1 VGGDGTRQAF
11 DTLFSAY
18 VAVTTTALLVIGLA
32 LTLAVM
38 RGRRRGSRPGP
49 DPSRLELV
57 YVAVLALAAT
67 ALIAVSLVTERN
79 VDARSATPDVRVA
92 AVASQWRWSF
102 TTSEAGRQT
111 APAADLVVPQ
121 GATVA
126 ITLRSTDVIHS
137 MWVPEV
143 RFKRYAFPDR
153 TNQFDLEFPDTGSFE
168 GLCAQ
173 FCGLEHDTM
182 RFTVHVLDR
191 QGFDAW
197 LAEHGS

>member
-1 VGGDGTRQAF
+1 VGGDGTRAAF
-11 DTLFSAY
+11 DALFSAY
-18 VAVTTTALLVIGLA
+18 FVVTTAALVLIGIALTVAVL
-32 LTLAVM
+32 
-38 RGRRRGSRPGP
+38 RGRRRGPRPGA
-49 DPSRLELV
+49 DPSRLEIAYVLLLV
-57 YVAVLALAAT
+57 VAAAG
-67 ALIAVSLVTERN
+67 LITVTLLTERN
-79 VDARSATPDVRVA
+79 VDARSSTPDVRVR

-102 TTSEAGRQT
+102 AVSVSAGETSMQR
-111 APAADLVVPQ
+111 DLVVPK

-126 ITLRSTDVIHS
+126 VTLRSTDVIHS

-153 TNQFDLEFPDTGSFE
+153 TTTFDLEFPDTGSFE

-191 QGFDAW
+191 PAFDTW
-197 LAEHGS
+197 LAEHAS